1 MPLPLRRRARPRT
14 KQQFVYKALRRSIMH
29 CELQPGERL
38 VIDALARK
46 LEVSA
51 IPVRE
56 ALRVLQSEG
65 LVQNVPHVG
74 ATVAPLSR
82 DSIVELFTIMEG
94 LEAVATRAA
103 AQHATPRDVAALA
116 EVAASMDKALDAK
129 HYEEWAE
136 LNTQFHLSFSRVAG
150 MPLLEQLMARV
161 LDRWDR
167 VRRHY
172 FNGVLLPRMA
182 LAQSERHELV
192 DAMRRRD
199 QDGLEQMVRRHNQG
213 ALRAYSSHLQEH
225 PVAESA

>member
-14 KQQFVYKALRRSIMH
+14 KQQFVYKTLRRSIMR

-103 AQHATPRDVAALA
+103 AQNATPRDVAALA
-116 EVAASMDKALDAK
+116 EVAAAMDKALDAK
-129 HYEEWAE
+129 QYEEWAE
-136 LNTQFHLSFSRVAG
+136 LNTEFHLSFSRVAV
-150 MPLLEQLMARV
+150 MPLLEQMMARV

-182 LAQSERHELV
+182 QAQSEHHELV

-199 QDGLEQMVRRHNQG
+199 LDALERMVRRHNQG
-213 ALRAYSSHLQEH
+213 ALGAYSSHLQEH